1 MKDFDLEI
9 YVNESAWLK
18 VSKFKGKRN
27 IRHRGKIKDLK
38 EISEILI
45 NLGNELNQELEKSDI
60 I

>member
-9 YVNESAWLK
+9 YINESAWLK
-18 VSKFKGKRN
+18 VSKFNNTRN

-38 EISEILI
+38 EISDILI
-45 NLGNELNQELEKSDI
+45 KLGNELNRELEKSDI

>member
-9 YVNESAWLK
+9 YIDESTWLK
-18 VSKFKGKRN
+18 VSKFKDKRS

-38 EISEILI
+38 EVSEILI
-45 NLGNELNQELEKSDI
+45 KLGKELNQELGNSDI